1 MYQHMSFL
9 NLKEAAK
16 VVQNDVVGIIFNIL
30 SSSVSPPVASA
41 ARNTRAQ
48 PVRAFRA
55 RVENALT
62 PQVQYHELAIK
73 LKAAFQLGGTGDRN
87 MVV

>member
-1 MYQHMSFL
+1 LYQHLSFL

-16 VVQNDVVGIIFNIL
+16 VVPNDVVGTVFNMW
-30 SSSVSPPVASA
+30 SSVSPPLASA

-48 PVRAFRA
+48 PTRAFRA

-62 PQVQYHELAIK
+62 PQVQYHKLAMK
-73 LKAAFQLGGTGDRN
+73 LIAAFQLGGPGDRN
-87 MVV
+87 IVG